1 MLAFL
6 RAGKP
11 PRQQQPLMGSGMED
25 VPMLAN
31 ATQFWSLYWND
42 QYVQKRWSRPK
53 NLFLPPSIEEGFLKV
68 EPQVFK

>member
-1 MLAFL
+1 
-6 RAGKP
+6 
-11 PRQQQPLMGSGMED
+11 MGSGMED